1 MGAPQI
7 KSEISDTDSKEKESS
22 NRVFDIGI
30 DPADF
35 GKADSLRY
43 RILRWTLEQK
53 YDEAIRELKSFLEKD
68 SEYPSFKEKVTRYI
82 NHSIDLIYAI
92 KAKRNFPG
100 IHSLTRAKQYEL
112 REKFKEHFKEMQT
125 ILKKVEKVETD
136 LRVEDARSTIYVV
149 RALWVA
155 GLCLVALWFILEFTR
170 GLALT
175 SSVVAEDVISKSTD
189 FIFDTLGL

>member
-7 KSEISDTDSKEKESS
+7 KPEENADSAKGSESK
-22 NRVFDIGI
+22 VFEIGI

-53 YDEAIRELKSFLEKD
+53 YDEAINELKSFLEKD
-68 SEYPSFKEKVTRYI
+68 SEYPTFKEKVSRYI

-112 REKFKEHFKEMQT
+112 REKFKEHFKEMQN

-136 LRVEDARSTIYVV
+136 LRIEDARSTIYVI

-155 GLCLVALWFILEFTR
+155 GLCLVLLWFILEFTR

-175 SSVVAEDVISKSTD
+175 SSIVADDALSKSTD